1 MYLFTLDYIVVVA
14 IQIVLVLHLEH
25 IARTLPG
32 LIHMYDMKYVHV
44 HPKGPSHGPV
54 ISS

>member
-1 MYLFTLDYIVVVA
+1 MNSLLLLWIILVVA
-14 IQIVLVLHLEH
+14 IQTVLVLHLEH

-32 LIHMYDMKYVHV
+32 LIHMYDMKYVH
-44 HPKGPSHGPV
+44 PKGPSHGPV